1 MKEGGENEEM
11 VGAQGQ
17 ITMKLDFLVIKNKGN
32 FDPFNSMKAYT
43 DSGGIAPTILNLG
56 ARQR

>member
-1 MKEGGENEEM
+1 
-11 VGAQGQ
+11 
-17 ITMKLDFLVIKNKGN
+17 MKLDFLVIKNKGN

-56 ARQR
+56 AR